1 MCACGND
8 RRPDLRECCNAVD
21 IANKRKERE
30 EKILQL
36 QRQIENDELRK
47 HPAFTSVMRLT
58 FVDLVPHLDDEGLKL
73 LEDRL
78 NVLFLTMI

>member
-8 RRPDLRECCNAVD
+8 RRPGLRECCNAVGV
-21 IANKRKERE
+21 ANKRRERE
-30 EKILQL
+30 EKVLQL
-36 QRQIENDELRK
+36 QRQFENDELRK
-47 HPAFTSVMRLT
+47 HPVFTSVMRLT
-58 FVDLVPHLDDEGLKL
+58 FVDLVPHLDDEGLKV